1 MLDASAAPDS
11 RIFVPES
18 RIGFWFLGTETWATR
33 VIRVALRDLDRLIP
47 EGHRPRR
54 PLVLDVGCGQGKSFL
69 PLFEQFS
76 PSRIIGIDF
85 DEHCVAA
92 ARAAAGALPVD
103 VRRGELSRLDLADR
117 SVDLVFC
124 HQTFH
129 HLTRQQL
136 ALGEFYR
143 VLKPG
148 GLLLFAESTRAYIHS
163 WIIRLLFR
171 HPMEVQRS
179 AGEYQQMIRACGFE
193 FGAAN
198 VSYPYLWWSRPDL
211 GSFEFWGLP
220 AGTPGEREETLINLV
235 AVRPG

>member
-11 RIFVPES
+11 GIFVPES

-33 VIRVALRDLDRLIP
+33 VIRVALKDLDRLIP

-54 PLVLDVGCGQGKSFL
+54 PLVLDAGCGQGKSFL

-92 ARAAAGALPVD
+92 ARVAAGALPVD
-103 VRRGELSRLDLADR
+103 VRRGELSRIDLADR

-143 VLKPG
+143 VLKLADCCSLPNQRAPTSIRG
-148 GLLLFAESTRAYIHS
+148 LFACCFATRWMCSAVPASTDR
-163 WIIRLLFR
+163 
-171 HPMEVQRS
+171 
-179 AGEYQQMIRACGFE
+179 
-193 FGAAN
+193 
-198 VSYPYLWWSRPDL
+198 
-211 GSFEFWGLP
+211 
-220 AGTPGEREETLINLV
+220 
-235 AVRPG
+235 